1 MTGYSYIIGA
11 GVIAAIGYCLWRMIQ
26 NRQNFLNSVSEDV
39 VEGTLHKEDIINY
52 FKSQQIVKG
61 EDIPFLADGDCDEFR
76 KMLHAPYPKKKEGY
90 HTFFIGV
97 YNEKNDSINFSRL
110 IHARNVEQAVI
121 NLLGGEHLV
130 VLG

>member
-11 GVIAAIGYCLWRMIQ
+11 GVVAAIGYCLWRMVQ
-26 NRQNFLNSVSEDV
+26 NRQNFLDSVPEDV

-61 EDIPFLADGDCDEFR
+61 ADIPFLADGDCDEFR
-76 KMLHAPYPKKKEGY
+76 QMLHAPYPKKKEGY
-90 HTFFIGV
+90 QTFFIGV
-97 YNEKNDSINFSRL
+97 YNEKNDNINFARL
-110 IHARNVEQAVI
+110 IHARDVEQAVKV
-121 NLLGGEHLV
+121 LLGGEHLV

>member
-1 MTGYSYIIGA
+1 MTGYSYLIGA

-26 NRQNFLNSVSEDV
+26 NRQNFLNSVPEDV

>member
-11 GVIAAIGYCLWRMIQ
+11 GVVAAIGYYLWRMIQ
-26 NRQNFLNSVSEDV
+26 NRQNFLDSVPEDV

-90 HTFFIGV
+90 QTFLIGV
-97 YNEKNDSINFSRL
+97 YNEKNDNINFARL
-110 IHARNVEQAVI
+110 IHARDVEQAVKV
-121 NLLGGEHLV
+121 LLGGEHLV

>member
-11 GVIAAIGYCLWRMIQ
+11 GVVAAIGYCLWRMIQ
-26 NRQNFLNSVSEDV
+26 NRQNFLDSVPEDV

-90 HTFFIGV
+90 QTFFIGV
-97 YNEKNDSINFSRL
+97 YNEKNNNINFARL
-110 IHARNVEQAVI
+110 IHARDVEQAVKV
-121 NLLGGEHLV
+121 LLGGEHLV

>member
-26 NRQNFLNSVSEDV
+26 NRQNFLNSVPEDV

-130 VLG
+130 VLD

>member
-11 GVIAAIGYCLWRMIQ
+11 GVVAAIGYCLWRMVQ
-26 NRQNFLNSVSEDV
+26 NRQNFLDSVPEDV

-90 HTFFIGV
+90 QTFFIGV
-97 YNEKNDSINFSRL
+97 YNEKNDNINFARL
-110 IHARNVEQAVI
+110 IHARDVEQAVKV
-121 NLLGGEHLV
+121 LLGGEHLV

>member
-1 MTGYSYIIGA
+1 MIGYSYIIGA
-11 GVIAAIGYCLWRMIQ
+11 GVVAAIGYCLWRMIQ
-26 NRQNFLNSVSEDV
+26 NRQNFLDSVPEDV

-90 HTFFIGV
+90 QTFFIGV
-97 YNEKNDSINFSRL
+97 YNEKNDNINFARL
-110 IHARNVEQAVI
+110 IHARDVEQAVKV
-121 NLLGGEHLV
+121 LLGGEHLV

>member
-26 NRQNFLNSVSEDV
+26 NRQNFLNSVPEDV
-39 VEGTLHKEDIINY
+39 VEGTLYKEDIINY

-130 VLG
+130 VLD

>member
-11 GVIAAIGYCLWRMIQ
+11 GVVAAIGYCLWRMVQ
-26 NRQNFLNSVSEDV
+26 NRQNFLDSVPEDV

-90 HTFFIGV
+90 QTFFIGV
-97 YNEKNDSINFSRL
+97 YNEKNDNINFARL
-110 IHARNVEQAVI
+110 IHARNVEQAVKD
-121 NLLGGEHLV
+121 LLGGDHLV

>member
-11 GVIAAIGYCLWRMIQ
+11 GVVAAIGYCLWKMIQ
-26 NRQNFLNSVSEDV
+26 NRQNFLDSVPEDV

-90 HTFFIGV
+90 QTFFIGV
-97 YNEKNDSINFSRL
+97 YNEKNDNINFARL
-110 IHARNVEQAVI
+110 IHARDVEQAVKV
-121 NLLGGEHLV
+121 LLGGEHLV

>member
-26 NRQNFLNSVSEDV
+26 NRQNFLNSVPEDV

>member
-11 GVIAAIGYCLWRMIQ
+11 GVVAAIGYCLWRMIQ
-26 NRQNFLNSVSEDV
+26 NRQNFLDSVPEDV

-90 HTFFIGV
+90 QTFFIGV
-97 YNEKNDSINFSRL
+97 YNEKNDNINFARL
-110 IHARNVEQAVI
+110 IHARDVEQAVKV
-121 NLLGGEHLV
+121 LLGGEHLV

>member
-11 GVIAAIGYCLWRMIQ
+11 GVVAAIGYCLWRMIQ
-26 NRQNFLNSVSEDV
+26 NRQNFLDSVPEDV

-90 HTFFIGV
+90 QTFFIGV
-97 YNEKNDSINFSRL
+97 YNEKNDNINFARL
-110 IHARNVEQAVI
+110 IHVRDVEQAVKV
-121 NLLGGEHLV
+121 LLGGEHLV

>member
-11 GVIAAIGYCLWRMIQ
+11 GVVAAIGYCLWRMIQ
-26 NRQNFLNSVSEDV
+26 NRQNFLDSVPEDV

-76 KMLHAPYPKKKEGY
+76 KMLHAPYPEKKEGY
-90 HTFFIGV
+90 QTFFIGV
-97 YNEKNDSINFSRL
+97 YNEKNDNINFARL
-110 IHARNVEQAVI
+110 IHARDVEQAVKV
-121 NLLGGEHLV
+121 LLGGEHLV

>member
-26 NRQNFLNSVSEDV
+26 NRQNFLNSVPEDV

-97 YNEKNDSINFSRL
+97 YNQQNDSINFSRL